1 MCLRE
6 DFIGRADALRS
17 RMPAALIFLN
27 PNWLFSA
34 SHMQMKTMKAFVLG
48 SAATF
53 ALALAIYAQT
63 PAAMPETPA
72 PSPTLAATA
81 TPAVSVSPALSATPS
96 AANQF
101 ADKIKERTD
110 RKFKH
115 KGFAIT
121 VDGDDKHEADSGDI
135 PKDVMPVAAIAILA
149 VFGFPV
155 AIVAVIMFSSWA
167 KARSLHRTVRM
178 MVEKGQPVPPELLS
192 SPAAAPITVRPW
204 YDMRRGIVLV
214 SVGVGVVMFFGISA
228 GWDNGVWALGLI
240 PGLIGLGYL
249 LAWRLAYR
257 DEKALKQ

>member
-1 MCLRE
+1 
-6 DFIGRADALRS
+6 
-17 RMPAALIFLN
+17 MPAALIFLN

-72 PSPTLAATA
+72 PSPTLAATATATA

-178 MVEKGQPVPPELLS
+178 MVEKGQPIPPGLLS
-192 SPAAAPITVRPW
+192 TPTAVTAAASLRPW
-204 YDMRRGIVLV
+204 YDLRRGIVLV
-214 SVGVGVVMFFGISA
+214 AVGVGVIMFFGISA

-240 PGLIGLGYL
+240 PGLIGVGYL

>member
-1 MCLRE
+1 
-6 DFIGRADALRS
+6 
-17 RMPAALIFLN
+17 
-27 PNWLFSA
+27 
-34 SHMQMKTMKAFVLG
+34 MKIMKAYVLG
-48 SAATF
+48 GAATF
-53 ALALAIYAQT
+53 GLVLAIYAQT
-63 PAAMPETPA
+63 PGATPETPA

-81 TPAVSVSPALSATPS
+81 TPPVTAAAPVTTAPPASVSPALSATPS

-101 ADKIKERTD
+101 ADKIKERVD

-121 VDGDDKHEADSGDI
+121 VDGNDGEEPDSHRHHGDDDI
-135 PKDVMPVAAIAILA
+135 PGKVLPIAIISVLA

-167 KARSLHRTVRM
+167 RTRSLHRTVRM

-192 SPAAAPITVRPW
+192 SPAAAPVIVRPW
-204 YDMRRGIVLV
+204 YDLRRGIVLV

>member
-1 MCLRE
+1 
-6 DFIGRADALRS
+6 
-17 RMPAALIFLN
+17 
-27 PNWLFSA
+27 
-34 SHMQMKTMKAFVLG
+34 MKTMKAYALG
-48 SAATF
+48 GAATF
-53 ALALAIYAQT
+53 GLVLAIYAQT
-63 PAAMPETPA
+63 PGATPETPA

-81 TPAVSVSPALSATPS
+81 TPPVTAAPPVTTTPPASVSPAISATPS

-101 ADKIKERTD
+101 ADKIKERVD

-121 VDGDDKHEADSGDI
+121 VDGNDGEEPDSHRHHGDDDI
-135 PKDVMPVAAIAILA
+135 PGKVLPIAIISVLA

-155 AIVAVIMFSSWA
+155 AI
-167 KARSLHRTVRM
+167 
-178 MVEKGQPVPPELLS
+178 
-192 SPAAAPITVRPW
+192 
-204 YDMRRGIVLV
+204 V

>member
-1 MCLRE
+1 
-6 DFIGRADALRS
+6 
-17 RMPAALIFLN
+17 
-27 PNWLFSA
+27 
-34 SHMQMKTMKAFVLG
+34 MKAYVLG
-48 SAATF
+48 GAATF
-53 ALALAIYAQT
+53 GLVLAIYAQT
-63 PAAMPETPA
+63 PGATPETPA

-81 TPAVSVSPALSATPS
+81 TPPVTATPPASVSPAISATPS

-101 ADKIKERTD
+101 ADKIKERVD

-121 VDGDDKHEADSGDI
+121 VDGNDGEEPDSHRHHGDDDI
-135 PKDVMPVAAIAILA
+135 PAKVLPIAIISVLA

-167 KARSLHRTVRM
+167 RTRSLHRTVRM

-192 SPAAAPITVRPW
+192 SPAAAPVIVRPW
-204 YDMRRGIVLV
+204 YDLRRGIVLV